1 MSSPR
6 EKKRDEGTEYVFW
19 GGIGFLVLI
28 ALIPVFVFAA
38 THANPIVFDS
48 ATAAMAAATGSPP
61 L

>member
-1 MSSPR
+1 M
-6 EKKRDEGTEYVFW
+6 EKRKDSDTEYVFW
-19 GGIGFLVLI
+19 GGTGFLVLI

-38 THANPIVFDS
+38 THANPIVLDT